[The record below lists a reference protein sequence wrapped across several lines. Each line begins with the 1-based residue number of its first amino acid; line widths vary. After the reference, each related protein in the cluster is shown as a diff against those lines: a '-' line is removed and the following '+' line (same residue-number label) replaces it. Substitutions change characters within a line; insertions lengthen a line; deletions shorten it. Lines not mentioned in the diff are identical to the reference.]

1 MEDLSLHVLDVA
13 ENAIMADASRIEI
26 FITDDRDEGIQS
38 IEIIDNGT
46 GMDEETKKKVLD
58 PFFTTKNKKT
68 GLGIPL
74 FAQAAKEAGG
84 RLEIQSASD
93 KGTKIKATFKIDHID
108 KKPLGN
114 MDETMRVLKATH
126 PEVDFIYEYI
136 VRP

>member
-13 ENAIMADASRIEI
+13 ENAIMAAASRIEI
-26 FITDDRDEGIQS
+26 VIIDNRDKLMQTISIT
-38 IEIIDNGT
+38 DNGT
-46 GMDEETKKKVLD
+46 GMDKETVKNALD
-58 PFFTTKNKKT
+58 PFFTTKKKKT

-84 RLEIQSASD
+84 ALKIRSTLD
-93 KGTKIKATFKIDHID
+93 KGTEIKATFRLDHID

-114 MDETMRVLKATH
+114 MDETIRVLKATH
-126 PEVDFIYEYI
+126 PEIDFIYEHI

>member
-74 FAQAAKEAGG
+74 FAQAAKDAGG
-84 RLEIQSASD
+84 RMEIQSASG
-93 KGTKIKATFKIDHID
+93 KGTKIKATFKLDHID

>member
-13 ENAIMADASRIEI
+13 ENAIVAAASRIEI
-26 FITDDRDEGIQS
+26 YITDDRDEGIQS

-46 GMDEETKKKVLD
+46 GMDEETGEKVLD

-84 RLEIQSASD
+84 GLEIQSSSG
-93 KGTKIKATFKIDHID
+93 KGTKIKATFKLDHID

-126 PEVDFIYEYI
+126 PEVDFIFEYI
-136 VRP
+136 RR

>member
-1 MEDLSLHVLDVA
+1 MEDLSLHVLDVV
-13 ENAIMADASRIEI
+13 ENAIIAKASRIEI
-26 FITDDRDEGIQS
+26 YIRDNRDAGIQT

-46 GMDEETKKKVLD
+46 GMDKETVKKALD

-84 RLEIQSASD
+84 ILEIQSASD
-93 KGTKIKATFKIDHID
+93 KGTKIKATFKLDHID

-114 MDETMRVLKATH
+114 MSETMRVLKATH
-126 PEVDFIYEYI
+126 PEVEFIYEYI

>member
-1 MEDLSLHVLDVA
+1 MEDLSLHVLDIA
-13 ENAIMADASRIEI
+13 ENAIMARASKIEI
-26 FITDDRDEGIQS
+26 IITEDHEKELQT

-46 GMDEETKKKVLD
+46 GMDKDTLKKALD
-58 PFFTTKNKKT
+58 PFYSTRGKKT

-84 RLEIQSASD
+84 GLEIKSASK
-93 KGTKIKATFKIDHID
+93 KGTKVIATFKLNHID

-114 MDETMRVLKATH
+114 MDETMRVLKAAH
-126 PEVDFIYEYI
+126 PEVDFTYEYI

>member
-13 ENAIMADASRIEI
+13 ENAIRAAASRIEI
-26 FITDDRDEGIQS
+26 LVINDRDKLIQT
-38 IEIIDNGT
+38 IMITDNGT
-46 GMDEETKKKVLD
+46 GMDKETVKNALD

-84 RLEIQSASD
+84 ALEIQSAPD
-93 KGTKIKATFKIDHID
+93 NGTKIKATFRLDHID

-114 MDETMRVLKATH
+114 MDETMRVLKAAH

>member
-1 MEDLSLHVLDVA
+1 MEDLSLHVLDVT
-13 ENAIMADASRIEI
+13 ENAIMAEASRIEI
-26 FITDDRDEGIQS
+26 YITDDRDEGIQT

-46 GMDEETKKKVLD
+46 GMNKETVKKVLD

-84 RLEIQSASD
+84 SLEIQSASG
-93 KGTKIKATFKIDHID
+93 KGTKIKAVFMLDHID

-114 MDETMRVLKATH
+114 MAETMRVLKATH
-126 PEVDFIYEYI
+126 PEVEFIYEHI

>member
-1 MEDLSLHVLDVA
+1 MEDLSLHVLDVV
-13 ENAIMADASRIEI
+13 ENAIIAKASRIEI
-26 FITDDRDEGIQS
+26 YIRDNRDEGIQT

-46 GMDEETKKKVLD
+46 GMDKETVKKTRD

-84 RLEIQSASD
+84 ILEIQSASD
-93 KGTKIKATFKIDHID
+93 KGTKIKATFKLDHID

-114 MDETMRVLKATH
+114 MSETMRVLKATH
-126 PEVDFIYEYI
+126 PEVEFIYEYI

>member
-1 MEDLSLHVLDVA
+1 MEDLSLHVLDVT
-13 ENAIMADASRIEI
+13 ENAIMAKASRIEV
-26 FITDDRDEGIQS
+26 FITDDLKKRIQT

-46 GMDEETKKKVLD
+46 GMDEQTVKKALD
-58 PFFTTKNKKT
+58 PFFTSKKKKT

-84 RLEIQSASD
+84 ALEIQSAAD
-93 KGTKIKATFKIDHID
+93 KGTKIKATFILDHID
-108 KKPLGN
+108 KKPLGD

-126 PEVDFIYEYI
+126 PEIDFIYKYI

>member
-1 MEDLSLHVLDVA
+1 MEDLSLHVLDVT
-13 ENAIMADASRIEI
+13 ENAIMAEASRIGI
-26 FITDDRDEGIQS
+26 YITDDRDKGIQV

-46 GMDEETKKKVLD
+46 GMDKETVKKALD

-84 RLEIQSASD
+84 SLEIRSASD
-93 KGTKIKATFKIDHID
+93 KGTKIKATFKLDHID

-126 PEVDFIYEYI
+126 PEVEFIYEYI

>member
-13 ENAIMADASRIEI
+13 ENAIMAAASRIEI
-26 FITDDRDEGIQS
+26 YIRDDRDEGIQT
-38 IEIIDNGT
+38 IEIIDNGI
-46 GMDEETKKKVLD
+46 GMDKETVKKALD

-74 FAQAAKEAGG
+74 FAQAAKGAGG
-84 RLEIQSASD
+84 RLEIQSASG
-93 KGTKIKATFKIDHID
+93 KGTKIKATFKLDHID

-126 PEVDFIYEYI
+126 PEVEFIYEYI

>member
-13 ENAIMADASRIEI
+13 ENAIMAAASRIEI
-26 FITDDRDEGIQS
+26 LIIDDRDKL
-38 IEIIDNGT
+38 IETVLIIDNGT
-46 GMDEETKKKVLD
+46 GMDKETVKNALD

-84 RLEIQSASD
+84 TLEIQSAPD
-93 KGTKIKATFKIDHID
+93 KGTKIKATFRLDHID

-114 MDETMRVLKATH
+114 MVWRQKAIAKNLKISKNFAC
-126 PEVDFIYEYI
+126 
-136 VRP
+136 R

>member
-13 ENAIMADASRIEI
+13 ENAIMAAASRIEI
-26 FITDDRDEGIQS
+26 VIIDNRDKLMQTISIT
-38 IEIIDNGT
+38 DNGT
-46 GMDEETKKKVLD
+46 GMDKETVKNALD
-58 PFFTTKNKKT
+58 PFFTTKKKKT

-84 RLEIQSASD
+84 ALKIRSTLD
-93 KGTKIKATFKIDHID
+93 KGTEIKATFRLDHID

-114 MDETMRVLKATH
+114 MVETIRVLKATH
-126 PEVDFIYEYI
+126 PEIDFIYEHI